1 MTAKLPSSYS
11 GSFEAYCRYAST
23 FPILSQEEETR
34 LVESAQYLDDQESAK
49 KLILH
54 NIRFVISITRSYT
67 GYDLPLA
74 DLAQEGTVGLMKAI
88 KRFDPHQN
96 VRLVSFAVHWIKS
109 EINEFVIKNT
119 KISKIATTKAQRK
132 LFFNLRKMRRNL
144 HYLTKVEADDIANQ
158 LDVPVREVLTMDQ
171 RMSHHDVG
179 FDAKTNLYVDEGL
192 NFSDIHPDESS
203 LIEEPAAE
211 AQLLSRKTRALEHAV
226 DKLGDRD
233 KDIIVR
239 RWLTDKKVT
248 LSSLAEKYEVSPER
262 IRQLEKKALKK
273 MQIYFPLI

>member
-1 MTAKLPSSYS
+1 MIANPPSYS

-67 GYDLPLA
+67 GYSLPLT
-74 DLAQEGTVGLMKAI
+74 DLAQEGTVGLMKAL
-88 KRFDPHQN
+88 KRFDPNQN

-109 EINEFVIKNT
+109 EINEYVIKNS

-132 LFFNLRKMRRNL
+132 LFFNLRKMRNNM
-144 HYLTKVEADDIANQ
+144 HFLTQKEAEDLATQ

-171 RMSHHDVG
+171 RIAHLDIS
-179 FDAKTNLYVDEGL
+179 FDAKANLHDTEGL
-192 NFSDIHPDESS
+192 YFSDIHPDEESV
-203 LIEEPAAE
+203 IEDPIANK
-211 AQLLSRKTRALEHAV
+211 QLLERKVSALKHAV

-239 RWLTDKKVT
+239 RWLNDDKVT
-248 LSSLAEKYEVSPER
+248 LSSLAQKYEVSPER
-262 IRQLEKKALKK
+262 IRQLEKKAFKK
-273 MQIYFPLI
+273 IQLYFPLI